1 MFHGKILGVIM
12 DGSKMQSGI
21 GTISLCL
28 FRLYF
33 FFSTMF
39 LVFFL
44 PLSTILAVQKFRV
57 ASLGALV

>member
-1 MFHGKILGVIM
+1 M

-21 GTISLCL
+21 GTIGLCL

-57 ASLGALV
+57 ASPGALV